1 MILFLF
7 IQQKTISLN
16 KSIRSDTSQ
25 WDWGVNGHTTFQLM
39 IAKNQYHIQTE
50 EDLMVS
56 KTPHEVLVIIT
67 ELQRAEKSIFEKRS
81 ISSTS

>member
-1 MILFLF
+1 
-7 IQQKTISLN
+7 
-16 KSIRSDTSQ
+16 
-25 WDWGVNGHTTFQLM
+25 
-39 IAKNQYHIQTE
+39 
-50 EDLMVS
+50 MVS